1 MDEINPTELVLQI
14 NFYFSITVVPIG
26 IVINILSIF
35 IFKRKSLNKNTNM
48 GYMYSTLSLFNI
60 CALMNSILF
69 TQFLP
74 YFDIDITSYSEYGC
88 KFLNLWRRFAK
99 QSPSIHQ
106 ILIAFMF
113 YFSVK
118 QPNRSRFIQDKRVI
132 AKIMCLNAIVI
143 LIVNSLYLFF
153 KSKKKANIS

>member
-118 QPNRSRFIQDKRVI
+118 Q
-132 AKIMCLNAIVI
+132 
-143 LIVNSLYLFF
+143 Y
-153 KSKKKANIS
+153 